1 MLDFI
6 LKRLF
11 WFYLTIGITLV
22 IAIIFGNTLDQIV
35 WIIIYAMIA
44 IFAGV
49 GIALYLRTRD

>member
-6 LKRLF
+6 PKRLF

-35 WIIIYAMIA
+35 WIIIYALMSIV
-44 IFAGV
+44 AGV
-49 GIALYLRTRD
+49 GIALYIRTRD